1 MQRMAQATATA
12 EDVQGLLRFIVQCKV
27 PSLDAIKAVGAL
39 TQKGFFSEQQLR
51 EAGEEALQ
59 HIEDAMVRQAVS
71 SKIEG
76 KRKRGQKAE
85 PKGKGKRSRASASSR
100 AAAANVPPMP
110 TDNELS
116 AISEEDMRRITVT
129 TKRSPVMHVWALAVA
144 LKLGYR

>member
-1 MQRMAQATATA
+1 MAQATATA

-27 PSLDAIKAVGAL
+27 ASMDAIKAVGAL

-51 EAGEEALQ
+51 EAGEDALQ

-71 SKIEG
+71 SKIES

-100 AAAANVPPMP
+100 AAANAPAMP
-110 TDNELS
+110 TGNELS
-116 AISEEDMRRITVT
+116 AITEEDMRRITVA
-129 TKRSPVMHVWALAVA
+129 TKRSPVMHVWALAVG

>member
-1 MQRMAQATATA
+1 MAQAVATA

-27 PSLDAIKAVGAL
+27 ASMDAIKAVAAL

-59 HIEDAMVRQAVS
+59 HIEDAMVRQAIS
-71 SKIEG
+71 SKLEG

-85 PKGKGKRSRASASSR
+85 PKSKGKRARASASSR
-100 AAAANVPPMP
+100 AAANLPPMP

-116 AISEEDMRRITVT
+116 AITEEDMRRVTVA

-144 LKLGYR
+144 LKLGFR